1 MKRLIILLMIIACML
16 CSCGPQLSADAESYR
31 YARANAKTA
40 YFFTDK
46 DISTSLFAVPYTYC
60 VEILRDEGDWYYVR
74 YGADTGIYRTIYGY
88 CRKSDFD
95 VVEGTPEVTYLYKA
109 ITVTYTTGDDTG
121 SLPVLDE
128 INVEAAFY
136 GTYYSGAT
144 AYSYVYC
151 QGSFGYI
158 PGANDDYPLNLP
170 DNEGGGT
177 DEPPPE
183 EEGMNVGL
191 ISALVICALAAA
203 AIAMLYFTTRKKI
216 NPDA

>member
-1 MKRLIILLMIIACML
+1 MKRLIILLLIIACIA
-16 CSCGPQLSADAESYR
+16 SSGAPYAPANADSYR
-31 YARANAKTA
+31 YARANVKTA

-46 DISTSLFAVPYTYC
+46 DISSSLFAVPYTYC
-60 VEILRDEGDWYYVR
+60 IEILRDEGDWYYAR
-74 YGADTGIYRTIYGY
+74 YGADEGIYRTIYGY

-95 VVEGTPEVTYLYKA
+95 VVDGTPTVTYLYKSV
-109 ITVTYTTGDDTG
+109 TVTYSTGDDTG
-121 SLPVLDE
+121 SLPVLNE

-158 PGANDDYPLNLP
+158 TGANDDYPLNLP
-170 DNEGGGT
+170 DDEGGA
-177 DEPPPE
+177 DEPPPEE

-203 AIAMLYFTTRKKI
+203 AIAMLYFTTRRKV
-216 NPDA
+216 NPDS

>member
-1 MKRLIILLMIIACML
+1 MKRLIILLLIIACIA
-16 CSCGPQLSADAESYR
+16 SSGAPYATANADSYR
-31 YARANAKTA
+31 YARANVKTA

-46 DISTSLFAVPYTYC
+46 DISSSLFAVPYTYC
-60 VEILRDEGDWYYVR
+60 IEILRDEGDWYYAR
-74 YGADTGIYRTIYGY
+74 YGADEGIYRTIYGY

-95 VVEGTPEVTYLYKA
+95 VVDGTPTVTYLYKSV
-109 ITVTYTTGDDTG
+109 TVTYSTGDDTG
-121 SLPVLDE
+121 SLPVLNE

-158 PGANDDYPLNLP
+158 TGANDDYPLNLP
-170 DNEGGGT
+170 DDEGGA
-177 DEPPPE
+177 DEPPPEE

-203 AIAMLYFTTRKKI
+203 AIAMLYFTTRRKV
-216 NPDA
+216 NPDS

>member
-1 MKRLIILLMIIACML
+1 MKRLIILLLIIACIA
-16 CSCGPQLSADAESYR
+16 CSGAPCAPANADSYR
-31 YARANAKTA
+31 YARANVKAA

-46 DISTSLFAVPYTYC
+46 DISSSLFAVPYTYC
-60 VEILRDEGDWYYVR
+60 IEILRDEGDWYYAR
-74 YGADTGIYRTIYGY
+74 YGADEGIYRTIYGY

-95 VVEGTPEVTYLYKA
+95 VVDGTPTVTYLYKSV
-109 ITVTYTTGDDTG
+109 TVTYSTGDDTG
-121 SLPVLDE
+121 SLPVLNE

-158 PGANDDYPLNLP
+158 TGANDDYPLNLP
-170 DNEGGGT
+170 DDEGGA
-177 DEPPPE
+177 DEPPPEE

-191 ISALVICALAAA
+191 ISAFVICALAAA
-203 AIAMLYFTTRKKI
+203 AIAMLYFTTRRKV
-216 NPDA
+216 NPDS

>member
-1 MKRLIILLMIIACML
+1 MKRLIILLLIIACIA
-16 CSCGPQLSADAESYR
+16 SSGAPYATANADSYR
-31 YARANAKTA
+31 YARANVKTA

-46 DISTSLFAVPYTYC
+46 DISSSLFAVPYTYC
-60 VEILRDEGDWYYVR
+60 IEILRDEGDWYYAR
-74 YGADTGIYRTIYGY
+74 YGADEGIYRTIYGY

-95 VVEGTPEVTYLYKA
+95 VVDGTPTVTYLYKSV
-109 ITVTYTTGDDTG
+109 TVTYSTGDDTG
-121 SLPVLDE
+121 SLPVLNE

-158 PGANDDYPLNLP
+158 RGANDDYPLNLP
-170 DNEGGGT
+170 DDEGGA
-177 DEPPPE
+177 DEPQPEE

-203 AIAMLYFTTRKKI
+203 AIAMLYFTTRRKV
-216 NPDA
+216 NPDS